1 MRVSIF
7 AATAALAIMS
17 LCLPTALSA
26 GSYDSAYRG
35 LRQTSTEHFTFIF
48 EPRDR
53 ESVAELVSYADEVY
67 EELADFFDNRPPGTI
82 RVFVNGRT
90 DIANGYFDPTPR
102 HHIGL
107 FVASPSQPLL
117 GARSENWLRL
127 LFVHELAHYLHFMYD
142 KGVFGALSRVF
153 GEPVLAMPGVFMPG
167 WAIEGIAI
175 EAETRFSQG
184 GRGRNPMFE
193 IYYSA
198 PIIQGEMFD
207 FDRAGFDTY
216 RPPRGRFYVAG
227 YIYVTF
233 LLERFGEQVFAEIY
247 REYLRAPFLGM
258 SRAIETVTGI
268 SAQLL
273 WEDMVEE
280 LRIRYAGRELVSQGR
295 AVSPEGIADYH
306 PLRADGKSV
315 YSYRT
320 APDRRSAIVRIADGR
335 EEVILTTTLTDG
347 ESFDVSE
354 GSFLFAAFHSS
365 ATRLGPVRTQSH
377 LYVLPEGARIPARV
391 SPASGLYHPRFA
403 EDGEH
408 AIAVQRIGQYHRLVW
423 VDLENGELTPL
434 YEPDNAYLY
443 TPAVGHEGGKLAF
456 VENRAGRQKVRVIE
470 LPEPGT
476 AFSGEPESPVA
487 LAAHEAHYRPAWSDE
502 GELYYISDRDG
513 LLRAWK
519 ADYRDP
525 RSVER
530 EARTA
535 VGRSDQE
542 IHDRETGSHEPH
554 PETYARDG
562 HARNT
567 HGNPGAHPIGDDPV
581 GVLSVLPIS
590 RGGVESDFDEFF
602 YGTYRSDGFRILQGL
617 SLSRTAPPAERRL
630 AASTAE
636 EHEQHDSGNNPT
648 DNHAVEPVESFDERR
663 FYDLPWPGVWFPYP
677 SLLSATEGRL
687 HIGIGIG
694 ALGSNYRR
702 TASSSATFAWHPSVG
717 QPRARL
723 ALSGRSGPLAAE
735 LTFSQNFGLVDASD
749 PESHVSQRTALQLVT
764 RLNLLAHNRRGIQRN
779 FGPFAFTHYERTI
792 RAEEDFSFRLS
803 ATTDNGVGD
812 PSAVGS
818 PANVRSR
825 IELGGGLYFRRM
837 GANVRR
843 DLYDNR
849 LIQLQGE
856 ASRDLPTL
864 GSPLPGYRI
873 RATATAVAPLASS
886 GVGLVA
892 DAGAAYWT
900 AAVPSVSTFSIPGV
914 GRPANL
920 SLQPG
925 RFRIRAGIH
934 GTFALTDTPLPLG
947 FNLQGL
953 AGGLFAEAQ
962 GGFGTAAD
970 DFNGTN
976 RFLSPDGSI
985 TLDERLWLSLELLA
999 SVGYSIGV
1007 AQIRGGVT
1015 VPVTPDRIGRPALYL
1030 RF

>member
-7 AATAALAIMS
+7 AVTAALAIMT
-17 LCLPTALSA
+17 LFLPTALSA
-26 GSYDSAYRG
+26 GPYDSAYRG
-35 LRQTSTEHFTFIF
+35 LRQTSTGHFTFIF

-67 EELADFFDNRPPGTI
+67 EELASFFDNSPPGTI

-207 FDRAGFDTY
+207 FDRAGFDSY

-233 LLERFGEQVFAEIY
+233 LLERFGEHVFAEIY
-247 REYLRAPFLGM
+247 RQYLRTPFLGM
-258 SRAIETVTGI
+258 SRAIEAVTGT
-268 SAQLL
+268 SAQTL
-273 WEDMVEE
+273 WDDMVEE
-280 LRIRYAGRELVSQGR
+280 LRSWYAGRELMSQGST
-295 AVSPEGIADYH
+295 VSPEGIADYH
-306 PLRADGKSV
+306 PLRADGESV

-335 EEVILTTTLTDG
+335 EEVVFTTTLTDG
-347 ESFDVSE
+347 ESFDVSG

-365 ATRLGPVRTQSH
+365 ATGIGPVRTQSH
-377 LYVLPEGARIPARV
+377 LYVLPEGARTPSRV
-391 SPASGLYHPRFA
+391 SSASGLYHPRFA

-456 VENRAGRQKVRVIE
+456 VENRAGRQKLRVIE

-487 LAAHEAHYRPAWSDE
+487 LVANEAHYRPAWSDE

-519 ADYRDP
+519 AGYGTP
-525 RSVER
+525 SSVEPNTRTTGGRPAR
-530 EARTA
+530 EARA
-535 VGRSDQE
+535 QE
-542 IHDRETGSHEPH
+542 AHVPEAHVPEAHDSL
-554 PETYARDG
+554 
-562 HARNT
+562 
-567 HGNPGAHPIGDDPV
+567 GAHPIGDDPV
-581 GVLSVLPIS
+581 GVLSVLPKS
-590 RGGVESDFDEFF
+590 RGGVEGDFDEYL

-617 SLSRTAPPAERRL
+617 HLSIPAPPAERRV
-630 AASTAE
+630 AASTVE
-636 EHEQHDSGNNPT
+636 ERGQHDSGNNPP
-648 DNHAVEPVESFDERR
+648 DNHPVEPVESFDEKR

-677 SLLSATEGRL
+677 SLLSATDGRL
-687 HIGIGIG
+687 HVGLGIG

-702 TASSSATFAWHPSVG
+702 TASSSATIAWHPSVG
-717 QPRARL
+717 QPHARF
-723 ALSGRSGPLAAE
+723 ALSGRSGPLAAD
-735 LTFSQNFGLVDASD
+735 LSFSQNFGLVDASD
-749 PESHVSQRTALQLVT
+749 PESRVSQRTTLQLVT
-764 RLNLLAHNRRGIQRN
+764 RLSLLAHNRRGIQRN
-779 FGPFAFTHYERTI
+779 FGPFAYTHYERTI
-792 RAEEDFSFRLS
+792 SSDEDFSFRLS
-803 ATTDNGVGD
+803 ADTDNGVGN
-812 PSAVGS
+812 PSAVDS
-818 PANVRSR
+818 PADERSR
-825 IELGGGLYFRRM
+825 IELGGGLYYRRM
-837 GANVRR
+837 GPNVRR

-849 LIQLQGE
+849 LIQLQGQ

-864 GSPLPGYRI
+864 GNPLPGYRI
-873 RATATAVAPLASS
+873 RATVSTVAPLASS
-886 GVGLVA
+886 GVGVMA

-914 GRPANL
+914 GRPANF

-925 RFRIRAGIH
+925 RFRIRTGIR
-934 GTFALTDTPLPLG
+934 GTFALTDTALPLG

-976 RFLSPDGSI
+976 RFFSPQGSI
-985 TLDERLWLSLELLA
+985 TLDERIWLSLELLA

-1007 AQIRGGVT
+1007 APIRGGVT